1 MNMKMLFI
9 INDEE
14 NKLKRIVNKFHLPF
28 NLIMHGDGTASQ
40 GILDFFDL
48 VKTKKNIL
56 ISIIPSS
63 IGKELF
69 DYLND
74 ISHIKDIGKGISF
87 TVPLSS
93 SSKYVS
99 EAFKNNEGEIM
110 KENNEYHL
118 IISITNEGNAD
129 KVMNIAKKN
138 GANGGTL
145 LKGRGMGGKSTF
157 KFFNM
162 TIDPEKDVLL
172 IVCHKD
178 VKNKIM
184 EAILEKEGINTDARG
199 MCISLP
205 IDNMVGIVE

>member
-1 MNMKMLFI
+1 MNMKMLII

-14 NKLKRIVNKFHLPF
+14 NKIKRFVSKFRLPF
-28 NLIMHGDGTASQ
+28 NLIMYGDGTASQ

-48 VKTKKNIL
+48 TKTKKNIL
-56 ISIIPSS
+56 VSIIPSS
-63 IGKELF
+63 IEKELF
-69 DYLND
+69 DYLKDTN
-74 ISHIKDIGKGISF
+74 HIKEIGKGISF

-99 EAFKNNEGEIM
+99 DAFKKKEGDKM
-110 KENNEYHL
+110 KKSNDYHL
-118 IISITNEGNAD
+118 IITVTNEGNAER
-129 KVMNIAKKN
+129 VMNIAKKN

-145 LKGRGMGGKSTF
+145 LKGRGMGGKSNF

-162 TIDPEKDVLL
+162 TIEPEKDVLL

-178 VKNKIM
+178 TKNKIM
-184 EAILEKEGINTDARG
+184 EAILEKDGINTEARG

-205 IDNMVGIVE
+205 IDNMVGAVE

>member
-1 MNMKMLFI
+1 MNMKMLII

-28 NLIMHGDGTASQ
+28 NLIMYGDGTASQ

-56 ISIIPSS
+56 ISIIPPF
-63 IGKELF
+63 IEKELF
-69 DYLND
+69 DYLKD
-74 ISHIKDIGKGISF
+74 INHIKEIGKGIAF
-87 TVPLSS
+87 TCPLSS
-93 SSKYVS
+93 SSKYIS
-99 EAFKNNEGEIM
+99 DAFQKKEGEKM
-110 KENNEYHL
+110 KGNNDYHL
-118 IISITNEGNAD
+118 IITVTNEGNAD
-129 KVMNIAKKN
+129 KVMNLAKKN

-145 LKGRGMGGKSTF
+145 LKGRGMGGKSNF
-157 KFFNM
+157 KFFNI
-162 TIDPEKDVLL
+162 TIEPEKDVLL

-184 EAILEKEGINTDARG
+184 EAILEKDGINTEARG

-205 IDNMVGIVE
+205 IDNIVGLIE